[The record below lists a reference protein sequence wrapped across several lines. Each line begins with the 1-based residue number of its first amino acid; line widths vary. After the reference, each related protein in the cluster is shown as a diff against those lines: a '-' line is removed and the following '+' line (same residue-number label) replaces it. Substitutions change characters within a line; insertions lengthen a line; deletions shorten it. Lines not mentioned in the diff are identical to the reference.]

1 MKYPH
6 VKPPQGEQQDVNQ
19 RQYPADNIELAGPQT
34 SPQHRAFAPVG
45 KPTTAAD
52 PQPRNRPL
60 ARQ

>member
-34 SPQHRAFAPVG
+34 PPQPGKFTPVG
-45 KPTTAAD
+45 TPTTPAD
-52 PQPRNRPL
+52 PQPRNRPP